1 MNRPVDFALFAIFL
15 LAGACPLGAQQI
27 NPRNPPPPP
36 PAAPSEA
43 PSTSAPPASSATP
56 PAAPPPAAEKPIDPT
71 VPPPPPTE
79 EDDSSE
85 TPTPAASSEPAFDP
99 LHAQRSL
106 DVGKFYLNKGVYDAA
121 IDRFIEASNYQ
132 PSLAMPWRL
141 LGEAYEKKHDY
152 SKAIEAYNKYLDILP
167 HAADAAKIKKTV
179 SELEE
184 KSARDA
190 PKKAE
195 P

>member
-15 LAGACPLGAQQI
+15 FAGACSLRGQGI

-36 PAAPSEA
+36 PAAPSDA
-43 PSTSAPPASSATP
+43 PATPDSSATH
-56 PAAPPPAAEKPIDPT
+56 PAAPPPAVKKPIDPT

-85 TPTPAASSEPAFDP
+85 TPAPAASGEPAFDP

-106 DVGKFYLNKGVYDAA
+106 EVGRFYLNKGVYDAA

-141 LGEAYEKKHDY
+141 LGEAYEKKHEY

-167 HAADAAKIKKTV
+167 RAADAAKIKKTV

-184 KSARDA
+184 KSAPDSS
-190 PKKAE
+190 KKAE